1 MTIYNEQ
8 KVLVISEP
16 GSKQGHKNTL
26 RNIDSTVTSGDYHL
40 TDVVIEP
47 AHSEQ
52 HNWDKATQYFGMFSE
67 ACNSGIVIN
76 IINMFKHSVMLVAYG
91 SLAFFAHYADAFI
104 YVFKACI
111 RATKGIGRTFF
122 NIQFE
127 DDLENWFDAELL
139 TTEPSEEDKKAVME
153 QSKILFIKNSEN
165 FSIGYLSSENCYVE
179 EEIVGE
185 MNKLLLKYEKQ
196 KKIDQ
201 IVDLEKLDEYLR
213 LKQITTL
220 KKQNT
225 LQTVLD
231 LLALLFFSATIVL
244 LITAFLPIAITLGWV
259 TAFIGMVIVGYSDY
273 YLPTLNAGTKL
284 DQELGALLKLMRETQ
299 NNESPEIKEQYKV
312 VEKLYQ
318 DYLKKNKSCN
328 LYGLLVAGLAVLLIC
343 SSAMGFAAG
352 LTLTVLAV
360 LAKIASAYLAGI
372 AVFRCHNYFKSK
384 SETEESRTTDRF
396 FQTRGKKSADE
407 HVLEWFP
414 R

>member
-1 MTIYNEQ
+1 MANNVTQLILEKSATVSDQAPNNELIIGT
-8 KVLVISEP
+8 KVLADSENK
-16 GSKQGHKNTL
+16 G
-26 RNIDSTVTSGDYHL
+26 
-40 TDVVIEP
+40 VVEP
-47 AHSEQ
+47 AHSDQ
-52 HNWDKATQYFGMFSE
+52 HYWNKATQYFGMFSE

-76 IINMFKHSVMLVAYG
+76 IIDMFEHSVMLIAYG
-91 SLAFFAHYADAFI
+91 ALAFFAHYADAFI

-111 RATKGIGRTFF
+111 RATKSIGRTFF

-127 DDLENWFDAELL
+127 DDVENWCDTELL
-139 TTEPSEEDKKAVME
+139 LAPSEDDKKAVEE
-153 QSKILFIKNSEN
+153 QSKILFIKNGEN
-165 FSIGYLSSENCYVE
+165 FSIGYWSSENCYVE
-179 EEIVGE
+179 EELNGE
-185 MNKLLLKYEKQ
+185 MNALLQKYDTQ
-196 KKIDQ
+196 KRIDQ
-201 IVDLEKLDEYLR
+201 IVDLEKLDEYLKS
-213 LKQITTL
+213 KQITTL
-220 KKQNT
+220 KKQNS
-225 LQTVLD
+225 LQTLLD

-244 LITAFLPIAITLGWV
+244 LITASLPIAITIGWV

-273 YLPTLNAGTKL
+273 YLPTLSATTKL
-284 DQELGALLKLMRETQ
+284 DQELRTLLKLIGEAQ

-352 LTLTVLAV
+352 LALIVLGV

-384 SETEESRTTDRF
+384 SETEETRTADRF
-396 FQTRGKKSADE
+396 FQTRGNKPADE
-407 HVLEWFP
+407 HILEWFP

>member
-1 MTIYNEQ
+1 MIDNAAQLILADELEQAAKKGTNE
-8 KVLVISEP
+8 
-16 GSKQGHKNTL
+16 G
-26 RNIDSTVTSGDYHL
+26 
-40 TDVVIEP
+40 VVEP

-76 IINMFKHSVMLVAYG
+76 IINMFEHSVMLVAYG
-91 SLAFFAHYADAFI
+91 ALAFFAHYADAFI

-127 DDLENWFDAELL
+127 DDVENWCDAELL
-139 TTEPSEEDKKAVME
+139 VKPSKEDKKAVE
-153 QSKILFIKNSEN
+153 KQSKILFIKTVEK
-165 FSIGYLSSENCYVE
+165 FSIGYWSSKNCYVE
-179 EEIVGE
+179 EELNGE
-185 MNKLLLKYEKQ
+185 MNAILQKYDTQ
-196 KKIDQ
+196 KRIDK
-201 IVDLEKLDEYLR
+201 IVDLEKLDQYLK

-244 LITAFLPIAITLGWV
+244 LITTSLPIAITIGWV
-259 TAFIGMVIVGYSDY
+259 TAFIGMVIVGYCDY
-273 YLPTLNAGTKL
+273 YLPTLNARTKL
-284 DQELGALLKLMRETQ
+284 DQELVTLLELIRKPE
-299 NNESPEIKEQYKV
+299 NNQSHEVNEQYKV

-352 LTLTVLAV
+352 LALIVLGV

-384 SETEESRTTDRF
+384 SETEEYRSKVNFDNFFDRPCEK
-396 FQTRGKKSADE
+396 TADDK
-407 HVLEWFP
+407 VLEWFQH
-414 R
+414 

>member
-1 MTIYNEQ
+1 MIDNAAQLILADELEQAAKKGTNE
-8 KVLVISEP
+8 
-16 GSKQGHKNTL
+16 G
-26 RNIDSTVTSGDYHL
+26 
-40 TDVVIEP
+40 VVEP

-76 IINMFKHSVMLVAYG
+76 IINMFEHSVMLVAYG
-91 SLAFFAHYADAFI
+91 ALAFFAHYADAFI

-127 DDLENWFDAELL
+127 DDVENWCDAELL
-139 TTEPSEEDKKAVME
+139 VKPSKEDTKAVEE
-153 QSKILFIKNSEN
+153 QSKILFIKTDEK
-165 FSIGYLSSENCYVE
+165 FRIGYWSSKNCYVE
-179 EEIVGE
+179 AELDGE
-185 MNKLLLKYEKQ
+185 MNALLQKYDTQ
-196 KKIDQ
+196 QRIDK
-201 IVDLEKLDEYLR
+201 IVDLEKLDQYLK

-244 LITAFLPIAITLGWV
+244 LITTSLPIAITIGWV

-284 DQELGALLKLMRETQ
+284 EQELGTLLKLIGEKK
-299 NNESPEIKEQYKV
+299 NNELPEIKEQYKV

-352 LTLTVLAV
+352 LALIVLGV

-384 SETEESRTTDRF
+384 SETEESRSKVNFDNFFDRPSEK
-396 FQTRGKKSADE
+396 TADAK
-407 HVLEWFP
+407 VLEWFQ